1 VVRVVEAVPNFSEGR
16 DPSFVAAAGDVFS
29 AAGCE
34 VLDATMDPD
43 HHRSVVTV
51 LGSPRTIERGSVAAA
66 GLALSRIDLRG
77 HSGVHP
83 RVGALDVLPL
93 VPLHGIEMDEVV
105 QMAHRIGSLIAGLGI
120 PVHLYGH
127 ASRPPGRT
135 LAAIRRGVQGGPDA
149 DLPGLDDSGRTV
161 HRRAHP
167 MAGACCIGAR
177 EVLLAWNVDVEGLTM
192 AAAREIATQIREADG
207 GFHGLRALAFRLL
220 RQGRLQV
227 SMNLEDPSR
236 THPIDVFRTIR
247 ARAERLQGTVVGT
260 EVIGLAPDQL
270 GNRAAAAEMK
280 VRDWSP
286 DRVLGHRLE
295 AYLRARRG

>member
-1 VVRVVEAVPNFSEGR
+1 MVRVVEAVPNFSEGR
-16 DPSFVAAAGDVFS
+16 DPSFVAAAADAFA
-29 AAGCE
+29 AAGCD

-66 GLALSRIDLRG
+66 GLALKRIDLRR

-93 VPLHGIEMDEVV
+93 VPLRGIEMDEVV
-105 QMAHRIGSLIAGLGI
+105 QMTHRIGSLIAGLGI
-120 PVHLYGH
+120 PVHYYGH
-127 ASRPPGRT
+127 ASHPPGRA
-135 LAAIRRGVQGGPDA
+135 LAAIRRGGGGGPKA
-149 DLPGLDDSGRTV
+149 DLPGLDADGRPM
-161 HRRAHP
+161 HPRAHP
-167 MAGACCIGAR
+167 TAGACCVGAR

-192 AAAREIATQIREADG
+192 AAAREIATRIREADG
-207 GFHGLRALAFRLL
+207 GFHGLRALAFGLR
-220 RQGRLQV
+220 RQGRLQI

-247 ARAERLQGTVVGT
+247 VHAERLKGRVVGT

-270 GNRAAAAEMK
+270 GDPAVASEME
-280 VRDWSP
+280 VRDWTP

-295 AYLRARRG
+295 AYLRARSG